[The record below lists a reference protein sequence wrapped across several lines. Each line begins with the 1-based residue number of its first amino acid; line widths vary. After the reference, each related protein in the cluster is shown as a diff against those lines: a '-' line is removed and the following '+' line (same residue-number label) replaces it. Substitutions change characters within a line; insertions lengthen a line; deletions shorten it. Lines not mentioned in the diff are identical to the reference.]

1 MFKPLSPER
10 INMTALRTRFVQDM
24 QLHGFSPKT
33 QSCYVGAVRGL
44 AKFYN
49 KSPDLVS
56 EEELRSY
63 FLHLTLER
71 KVARATATIALCGIK
86 FFFQNTVRREW
97 TSLKLLRP
105 PRSKKLPVVLSR
117 EEVKAILGQVQKPI
131 YQVCLTTIYA
141 CGLRLN
147 EGRILRVAD
156 VDSARGL
163 LHIHGKG
170 SKDRFVPLSEP
181 TLQQLRQLWPSH
193 RSRLWLFP
201 AVTRHGL
208 EHSVQHDCGPIT
220 RTALQKA
227 FRRALHKSGVTKAA
241 HVHTLRHSFATHLL
255 EAGVNLRVIQSI
267 LGHATPTTTAV
278 YTHLTEQV
286 RQSVAV
292 PLRDLMNGL

>member
-1 MFKPLSPER
+1 
-10 INMTALRTRFVQDM
+10 MTVLRTRFVQDM

-33 QSCYVGAVRGL
+33 QSCYVGAVRSL

-49 KSPDLVS
+49 KSPDLVT

-71 KVARATATIALCGIK
+71 KVARATATIAMCGIK

-117 EEVKAILGQVQKPI
+117 AEVKAILGQVDKPI

-141 CGLRLN
+141 CGLRLT
-147 EGRILRVAD
+147 EGLTLKVSD
-156 VDSARGL
+156 VDAGRGL
-163 LHIHGKG
+163 LHVHGKG
-170 SKDRFVPLSEP
+170 SKDRYVPLCEP
-181 TLQQLRQLWPSH
+181 TLEQLRKLWPSH
-193 RSRLWLFP
+193 RSRVWLFP

-227 FRRALHKSGVTKAA
+227 FRRALLKSGVTKAA

-255 EAGVNLRVIQSI
+255 EAGVNLRVIQVI
-267 LGHATPTTTAV
+267 LGHATPTTTAI
-278 YTHLTEQV
+278 YTHLTDQV
-286 RQSVAV
+286 RQSVAA
-292 PLRDLMNGL
+292 PLRELMDGL